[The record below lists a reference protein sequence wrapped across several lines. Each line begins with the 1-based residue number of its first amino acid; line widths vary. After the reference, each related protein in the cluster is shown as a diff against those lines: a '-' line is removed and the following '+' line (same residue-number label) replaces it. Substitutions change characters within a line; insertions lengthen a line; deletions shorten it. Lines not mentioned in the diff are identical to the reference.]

1 MVGLAGNDSVHQ
13 RENSP
18 REAGGGEGEG
28 GEGETLSGEGAR
40 DKDQSSEETSGGDK
54 NRKPSGRGGRH
65 LAEEEEN

>member
-18 REAGGGEGEG
+18 REAGGGEGGE
-28 GEGETLSGEGAR
+28 GEGETLPGEGA
-40 DKDQSSEETSGGDK
+40 
-54 NRKPSGRGGRH
+54 GRGGRH